1 MAVFDLPGN
10 IPFGVGS
17 GMGQARFDL
26 QGTSESTG
34 TSQTRPMSPP
44 RWTLQLVQPPAMT
57 PVVAGRWKA
66 LTLALRGRIN
76 HVAAWDVGNPAPLGT
91 MRGTPTLSGGVSAG
105 ATTLVL
111 ATGQPGCTLLQ
122 GDKVQLGTGLGTSQL
137 VMVLLD
143 AVANGSGLLTV
154 TTEPPLRLG
163 FAGGTAVAWSRPRAY
178 FKAAGERANWSYG
191 PSSVTTG
198 MAIDLLEHWQ

>member
-26 QGTSESTG
+26 TGTSESTG
-34 TSQTRPMSPP
+34 TTQTRPMAPP
-44 RWTLQLVQPPAMT
+44 RWTLSLVQPPAMT

-66 LTLALRGRIN
+66 LTLALRGSIN
-76 HVAAWDVGNPAPLGT
+76 HVAAWDVGHPAPSGT
-91 MRGTPTLSGGVSAG
+91 MRGTPTLSAGVSAG
-105 ATTLVL
+105 APTLVL
-111 ATGQPGCTLLQ
+111 ATGQPGATLLQ
-122 GDKVQLGTGLGTSQL
+122 GDKIQLGTGLGTSQM

-143 AVANGSGLLTV
+143 AVANGSGVLTV

-163 FAGGTAVAWSRPRAY
+163 FAGGTAVTWNRPRAY
-178 FKAAGERANWSYG
+178 FKQSSARSTWSYA
-191 PSSVTTG
+191 PSGVVTG
-198 MAIDLLEHWQ
+198 MSIDLLEAWQ

>member
-1 MAVFDLPGN
+1 MAAFDLPGN

-17 GMGQARFDL
+17 GMGQARYDL
-26 QGTSESTG
+26 TGTSEVTG
-34 TSQTRPMSPP
+34 TSQTRPMAPP
-44 RWTLQLVQPPAMT
+44 RWTLSLVQPPVMT

-91 MRGTPTLSGGVSAG
+91 MRGTPTLSSGVAAG
-105 ATTLVL
+105 AGTLVL

-122 GDKVQLGTGLGTSQL
+122 GDKIQIGTGLGTSQL

-143 AVANGSGLLTV
+143 ATANGSGVLTV
-154 TTEPPLRLG
+154 ATEPPLRLG
-163 FAGGTAVAWSRPRAY
+163 FAGGAAVAWSRPRAY
-178 FKAAGERANWSYG
+178 FKHQAERSGWSYG
-191 PSSVTTG
+191 PSAVTTG
-198 MAIDLLEHWQ
+198 MSIDLLEAWQ